1 MNNYFKFSISAFF
14 NVALIFL
21 LSLLSISFVQAEDDK
36 SNKIDE
42 IIVVSSKIEQPLRE
56 VGTSVS
62 VLTEAD
68 IALIGSNSLADV
80 LRTIPAVNVSNNGG
94 VGKKTTLRMRGEEGY
109 RTLVLIDGMD
119 VSDVSTPQTSVQ
131 IGQVMSN
138 GIGRVEVLRGPQGMI
153 YGADAGGVINISTA
167 QLNEGF
173 SGSVGG
179 EAGRYGTQ
187 QLSGQIG
194 VANESTDFYLSAA
207 DYKTDGFNASTSD
220 LNPADKDG
228 YDNSTYHARLT
239 VSPED
244 KWLLKAVVRKTSGE
258 NQYDDCN
265 NVSNDC
271 AYHYDQFNK
280 LIGVDYD
287 NGSFSQELTF
297 QKNDILREE
306 FSDGSASFDFTS
318 EVNKASYVASVD
330 VVEPLTILLGA
341 DYKKESF
348 ESTFNL
354 PKEREQIGL
363 LAEFQ
368 TEFVDQ
374 LYVNLGVRRD
384 DNDDVGKFTS
394 YRLTAAKVLSFD
406 GFDLKFKGS
415 GSTGFRAPS
424 LYEIASNNG
433 PFASSPATDKPLKK
447 ETSKGYDAGVELF
460 FTQGLHLDV
469 VYFDQKTED
478 KIYYDNLSFS
488 GYLQDDGSS
497 RSKGIEAVIELPI
510 TQSVTLNTNYTRNI
524 AEEADGSLRIG
535 RPKRVGNVRLS
546 AQLFGEKLLLNASW
560 RYSGSF
566 EGFRGIPV
574 DSYRVANT
582 SAHLYIIDGLDIYC
596 RIENVFDNDY
606 VDVPGYNTVG
616 RSGYLGVKYHFNR

>member
-1 MNNYFKFSISAFF
+1 MKNYFKHPVS
-14 NVALIFL
+14 VL
-21 LSLLSISFVQAEDDK
+21 LSAILFPALTFLGSSCVQAEEKK
-36 SNKIDE
+36 SSKIEE
-42 IIVVSSKIEQPLRE
+42 IVIVSSKIEQPLRE
-56 VGTSVS
+56 VGTSIS

-68 IALIGSNSLADV
+68 IALTGSNSLADV
-80 LRTIPAVNVSNNGG
+80 LRTLPAVNVSNSGG
-94 VGKKTTLRMRGEEGY
+94 AGKSTTLRIRGEEGY
-109 RTLVLIDGMD
+109 RTLVLIDGMN

-131 IGQVMSN
+131 IDQVMSN

-153 YGADAGGVINISTA
+153 YGADAGGVIDISTV
-167 QLNEGF
+167 QLNDGF

-194 VANESTDFYLSAA
+194 VANKSTDFYLSAA
-207 DYKTDGFNASTSD
+207 DYKTDGFNASSFD
-220 LNPADKDG
+220 LNPADEDG
-228 YDNSTYHARLT
+228 YDNSSYHARLT
-239 VSPED
+239 IRPED
-244 KWLLKAVVRKTSGE
+244 NWLLKAVLRKTSGE
-258 NQYDDCN
+258 NQYDNCF

-271 AYHYDQFNK
+271 ANHYDQFNK
-280 LIGVDYD
+280 LIGVDYE
-287 NGSFSQELTF
+287 NKNFSQELSF
-297 QKNDILREE
+297 QQNDVVREN
-306 FSDGSASFDFTS
+306 FSDGLPSFDYTS
-318 EVNKASYVASVD
+318 EVNKISYIANLEIAKS
-330 VVEPLTILLGA
+330 LAILFGA
-341 DYKKESF
+341 DYKEEHF
-348 ESTFNL
+348 ESTFDL
-354 PKEREQIGL
+354 PKERNQIGY

-368 TEFVDQ
+368 AEFFEQ

-384 DNDDVGKFTS
+384 DNDSVGEFTS

-406 GFDLKFKGS
+406 DFDLKLKS
-415 GSTGFRAPS
+415 SASSGFRAPS

-433 PFASSPATDKPLKK
+433 PFASSPATDKPLKE
-447 ETSKGYDAGVELF
+447 ETSEGYDAGIEIF
-460 FTQGLHLDV
+460 FNQGLHVDV

-478 KIYYDNLSFS
+478 KIYYDNVSFS

-524 AEEADGSLRIG
+524 AEQADGSLRIR
-535 RPKRVGNVRLS
+535 RPKTMANVQLS
-546 AQLFGEKLLLNASW
+546 ARLFGEKLLFNASW
-560 RYSGSF
+560 RYSGRFDDIGGVS
-566 EGFRGIPV
+566 V

-606 VDVPGYNTVG
+606 VEVPGYNTMG